1 MNWVENSIVVAH
13 KTLVCFSA
21 GCSWCALPKCCG
33 RGGRAWP
40 PTRKWAHGARCGVA
54 EYPEPLSRLQRAQSR
69 NQPQLWPCR
78 GGRRIVGPSGDPP
91 CSWRC
96 LAPAV
101 RLSARGGFW
110 HDTRRYCLH
119 VFPRAY
125 VLIGYLSFPSHRH
138 FSACALGIST
148 AVPWL

>member
-1 MNWVENSIVVAH
+1 MNWVENNTVVAH

-21 GCSWCALPKCCG
+21 GSSWCVLPKCCG

-40 PTRKWAHGARCGVA
+40 PTRKWAHGARRGVA
-54 EYPEPLSRLQRAQSR
+54 VYPEPLSRLQRWLSPATSL
-69 NQPQLWPCR
+69 NCS
-78 GGRRIVGPSGDPP
+78 GGRRIVGPSGDAPS
-91 CSWRC
+91 SWRC

-110 HDTRRYCLH
+110 HDARRCCLH
-119 VFPRAY
+119 VFPCAN

-138 FSACALGIST
+138 FSSCALGIST
-148 AVPWL
+148 VVPWL